1 MQDKWARTHYDS
13 TCRQGSKYLNI
24 TRVQH
29 VQFKQNFH
37 RIDFATPNMW
47 QMMKFDPWQK
57 FPTTQYVVTTF
68 EFGYYLMQQV
78 VGIMFSSYRCY
89 SECLPLNVMIS
100 WKPRNVS
107 ILDFCHCA
115 SEDLQLITSSN
126 SGRCFHG
133 AEVEMTPLWLSYSTE
148 SSIITLESCWRRPH

>member
-1 MQDKWARTHYDS
+1 
-13 TCRQGSKYLNI
+13 
-24 TRVQH
+24 
-29 VQFKQNFH
+29 
-37 RIDFATPNMW
+37 
-47 QMMKFDPWQK
+47 MKFDPWQK

-89 SECLPLNVMIS
+89 YECLPLNVMIS

-133 AEVEMTPLWLSYSTE
+133 AEVEMMPLWLSYSTE
-148 SSIITLESCWRRPH
+148 SSIITLESCGVHTKKYSKIHCPIKEDETWMTFNNTSQCLRQLR